1 MWSPI
6 HHHSEGDVC
15 LCGLHHP
22 PSLCLQHARLS
33 FSLPGYFQ
41 GVRRSRYLLL
51 PCCAWRRGAE
61 EGGKVAEG
69 YGGFLKTE
77 MHLNSDLF
85 SGLSQREGAN
95 CPEEG
100 TDT

>member
-1 MWSPI
+1 MWATPSTISLSPARTPVI
-6 HHHSEGDVC
+6 QLTRLLPRGPQKQIPA
-15 LCGLHHP
+15 LTL
-22 PSLCLQHARLS
+22 LCLAQ
-33 FSLPGYFQ
+33 
-41 GVRRSRYLLL
+41 RS
-51 PCCAWRRGAE
+51 RGAE